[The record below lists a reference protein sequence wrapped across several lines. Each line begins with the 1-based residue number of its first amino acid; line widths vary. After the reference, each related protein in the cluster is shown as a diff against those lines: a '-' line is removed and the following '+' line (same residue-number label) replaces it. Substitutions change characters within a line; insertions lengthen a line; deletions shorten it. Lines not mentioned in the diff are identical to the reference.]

1 MNHDELRAQISA
13 LMDGEAPRDTA
24 RFLAQRLQAD
34 PGLRGDWMRWHHQ
47 RDCLQGHTVGR
58 LDEAFADRVAAAIA
72 ADAAPARPLS
82 AQLLKWAG
90 GMAVAASVGLLAI
103 LLVPTMQSSQA
114 PADSGLAQ
122 QPSVPAAVSTTAQV
136 ASSGLTEADLRP
148 SLAPAAHTVSRSS
161 SLPWAPAV
169 TVDPRME
176 LWVLRH
182 QGVRADPLGY
192 GAVSLLPVTQPPVPA
207 SVVVEGEP
215 NPSR

>member
-1 MNHDELRAQISA
+1 MNNDELRAQISA

-24 RFLAQRLQAD
+24 RFLAQRLAAD

-47 RDCLQGHTVGR
+47 RDCLQGHAVSR
-58 LDEAFADRVAAAIA
+58 LDDAFAARIAAAIA
-72 ADAAPARPLS
+72 AEAAPGRPLG
-82 AQLLKWAG
+82 AQILKWAG
-90 GMAVAASVGLLAI
+90 GMAVAASVALLAI
-103 LLVPTMQSSQA
+103 LLVPTMQTGQT
-114 PADSGLAQ
+114 PADAGLAQ
-122 QPSVPAAVSTTAQV
+122 QASVPTTATAPAQV

-148 SLAPAAHTVSRSS
+148 SLAPAAQTVSRSS

-169 TVDPRME
+169 KVDPRME

-207 SVVVEGEP
+207 SVVVESEP